1 MLIFIIKTIFMKNLN
16 QIFNVFL
23 TSILVILFFV
33 GCNSKGSIEG
43 VYEKY
48 KRYEDSTYVY
58 VQDVE
63 FQKGKFKPANVS
75 QWGEKRTYKII
86 NEDSIVLSEK
96 NDYGFVSS
104 PLKFR
109 IIRDSNNKVIKF
121 APEPNVLVYYKKKE

>member
-1 MLIFIIKTIFMKNLN
+1 MLTFIIKTIFMKNLN

-33 GCNSKGSIEG
+33 GCNSTGNIEG

-48 KRYEDSTYVY
+48 KRNDDSTYDY
-58 VQDVE
+58 VQDIE

-75 QWGEKRTYKII
+75 QWGEKLTYEII
-86 NEDSIVLSEK
+86 NEDSIVLSEE
-96 NDYGFVSS
+96 NQYGFFSRQ
-104 PLKFR
+104 KFR

-121 APEPNVLVYYKKKE
+121 APAPNVLVYYKKKE